1 MQIESLFILGAVLG
15 MDRLT
20 ALQHAMQLLSLALK
34 QLDELG
40 LGSIS
45 LCPETMG
52 KFNQLGNSE
61 EVIALCQLDT
71 RLIPGLD
78 FGHLYCRSLGKLN
91 TFEAWK
97 KELNLYIHALGY
109 ERMKHFHSHFSK
121 MLYTEHGG
129 EKCHVTFAQKDC
141 GPDFEVL
148 ARVLLKLNLEPR
160 IICESAGTQSIDA
173 KQMKDIY
180 TKIKENL

>member
-71 RLIPGLD
+71 RLIPGID

-91 TFEAWK
+91 TFEAGK
-97 KELNLYIHALGY
+97 KN
-109 ERMKHFHSHFSK
+109 
-121 MLYTEHGG
+121 
-129 EKCHVTFAQKDC
+129 
-141 GPDFEVL
+141 
-148 ARVLLKLNLEPR
+148 
-160 IICESAGTQSIDA
+160 
-173 KQMKDIY
+173 
-180 TKIKENL
+180 